1 MKRTI
6 VRVLC
11 LAIFAIVAIIGPATA
26 GGEGSAPPA
35 GGKDKK
41 SSKKN
46 QPASDPLTA
55 LTLMRQGSVLMQ
67 QARYE
72 QAIEAFEQ
80 ADRIAPNNA
89 TVHNMLGLCSLRL
102 GTFDEALTSFDR
114 ALGIIPGFTDARNNR
129 GVTYLAMGQY
139 HLAAVDFIAVLGDA
153 TYPHR
158 KQVFFN
164 LGLTYLQRD
173 QLGAAEDSFR
183 KAIVLPNPVVEGYI
197 KLAGIAQ
204 RRGQLETAEDLLIEA
219 QLNFPERLDL
229 SFELGKLLMIMGR
242 EDEAR
247 PYLERVVADAPSSDS
262 AKIAR
267 SLLGTG

>member
-6 VRVLC
+6 VPVLC

-26 GGEGSAPPA
+26 GNTGSAPPA
-35 GGKDKK
+35 NDKKKK

-80 ADRIAPNNA
+80 ADQIAPNNA

-114 ALGIIPGFTDARNNR
+114 ALRIIPGFTDARNNR

-139 HLAAVDFIAVLGDA
+139 HLAEVDFIAVLGDA

-204 RRGQLETAEDLLIEA
+204 QRGQLETAEDLLIEA

>member
-6 VRVLC
+6 VPVLF
-11 LAIFAIVAIIGPATA
+11 LAILAVFAIISPPTA
-26 GGEGSAPPA
+26 DGAGSASS
-35 GGKDKK
+35 GKDKK
-41 SSKKN
+41 KQSSKKN
-46 QPASDPLTA
+46 QQAGDPLYA
-55 LTLMRQGSVLMQ
+55 LTIMRQGSVMMQ
-67 QARYE
+67 QGRYE
-72 QAIEAFEQ
+72 AAIEAFER
-80 ADRIAPNNA
+80 ADKISPNNA
-89 TVHNMLGLCSLRL
+89 TVHNMLGLCSLKMR
-102 GTFDEALTSFDR
+102 ALDDALASFDR
-114 ALGIIPGFTDARNNR
+114 ALLIIPSFTDARNNR

-139 HLAAVDFIAVLGDA
+139 HLAEVDFIAVLGDS

-158 KQVFFN
+158 KQVHFN
-164 LGLTYLQRD
+164 LGLTYLQRG

-197 KLAGIAQ
+197 KLAAIAQ
-204 RRGQLETAEDLLIEA
+204 RRGRMETAEDLLIEA

-242 EDEAR
+242 EEDAR

-267 SLLGTG
+267 SLLGSG